1 MEQCCLFPLFLTL
14 NRNVRKKDISKFH
27 IQLALSILLVLTEDS
42 VDVIIALS
50 VEGTLNQ
57 VICIIIS
64 ALHHYLLIAQ
74 FMWMAAEGVL
84 LCQKVVCVFKKTT
97 TLYLF
102 IVSFICWGKCL
113 DKCSSNHAT
122 HIYQKNVK
130 HCGGKPSRDT
140 MYYKDSLVLIVMLT
154 QVICQLSVPCL
165 LKVIYN

>member
-1 MEQCCLFPLFLTL
+1 MEQCCYFPL

-27 IQLALSILLVLTEDS
+27 IQLALSILLVLTVDS
-42 VDVIIALS
+42 VNFIIALS
-50 VEGTLNQ
+50 MEDTLKLNQ
-57 VICIIIS
+57 VVCIIIS
-64 ALHHYLLIAQ
+64 ALNHYFFIAE
-74 FMWMAAEGVL
+74 FMWMGAEGVL

-130 HCGGKPSRDT
+130 HCGGKPSQDT